1 MNTRTQLMGGLFILA
16 LIPTA
21 IWATQTKSQATSSSA
36 DGGISVIS
44 KSVLSQSQPDFSWI
58 YVKQDGEMTIGAGH
72 SDDWEQLERQGN
84 PYHADYLWVKKAGT
98 PYVIT
103 DPAIVAQIK
112 TAIMPMQQQ
121 GEKMKVL
128 GEQMQQKGDAI
139 NSQTQ
144 QLLLNITADKED
156 PQIQME
162 IDNLSTSMD
171 MLSQQMDELSKVHES
186 LSNTA
191 EKQIVSLAQAAIKA
205 GTAIKAP

>member
-21 IWATQTKSQATSSSA
+21 IWATQTKGQATSNSA
-36 DGGISVIS
+36 DGGISVFS
-44 KSVLSQSQPDFSWI
+44 QSVLSQSQPDFSWI

-84 PYHADYLWVKKAGT
+84 PYHTDYLWVKKAGT

-103 DPAIVAQIK
+103 DLAIVAQIK

-121 GEKMKVL
+121 GEKMQAI
-128 GEQMQQKGDAI
+128 GEQLQQKGNAI

-144 QLLLNITADKED
+144 QLLLNIAADKED

-162 IDNLSTSMD
+162 IDNLSTSID
-171 MLSQQMDELSKVHES
+171 MLGQQMDELSKVNES

>member
-36 DGGISVIS
+36 DGGISVFS
-44 KSVLSQSQPDFSWI
+44 QSVLSQSQPDFSWI

-144 QLLLNITADKED
+144 QLLLNIAADKED

-162 IDNLSTSMD
+162 IDNLSTSID
-171 MLSQQMDELSKVHES
+171 VLDQQMNELSKVHES

-191 EKQIVSLAQAAIKA
+191 EK
-205 GTAIKAP
+205 

>member
-1 MNTRTQLMGGLFILA
+1 MNTHSKLMGGLFILA

-21 IWATQTKSQATSSSA
+21 IWATQTKGQTTSNSA

-58 YVKQDGEMTIGAGH
+58 YVQQDGEMTIGAGH

-84 PYHADYLWVKKAGT
+84 PYHADYLWVKTAGT

-121 GEKMKVL
+121 GEKMQAI

-144 QLLLNITADKED
+144 QLLLNVATDNED
-156 PQIQME
+156 PKIQAE
-162 IDNLSTSMD
+162 IDSLSASMD
-171 MLSQQMDELSKVHES
+171 LLDQKMNELSKVHES

-191 EKQIVSLAQAAIKA
+191 DKQIVSLAQAAIKA

>member
-1 MNTRTQLMGGLFILA
+1 MNTHSKLMGGLFILA

-21 IWATQTKSQATSSSA
+21 IWATQAKIQATSNSE
-36 DGGISVIS
+36 DGGI
-44 KSVLSQSQPDFSWI
+44 SVLSQSQPDFSWI
-58 YVKQDGEMTIGAGH
+58 YVQQDGEMTIGAGH

-84 PYHADYLWVKKAGT
+84 PYHADYLWVKTTGT

-121 GEKMKVL
+121 GEKMQAI

-144 QLLLNITADKED
+144 QLLLNVTTDKED
-156 PQIQME
+156 PKIQAE
-162 IDNLSTSMD
+162 IDSLSASMD
-171 MLSQQMDELSKVHES
+171 VLDQQMNELSKVHES

-205 GTAIKAP
+205 GTALKTP

>member
-1 MNTRTQLMGGLFILA
+1 
-16 LIPTA
+16 
-21 IWATQTKSQATSSSA
+21 
-36 DGGISVIS
+36 
-44 KSVLSQSQPDFSWI
+44 
-58 YVKQDGEMTIGAGH
+58 
-72 SDDWEQLERQGN
+72 
-84 PYHADYLWVKKAGT
+84 
-98 PYVIT
+98 
-103 DPAIVAQIK
+103 
-112 TAIMPMQQQ
+112 
-121 GEKMKVL
+121 MKVL

-144 QLLLNITADKED
+144 QLLLNIAADKED

-205 GTAIKAP
+205 DTAIKAP

>member
-1 MNTRTQLMGGLFILA
+1 M
-16 LIPTA
+16 
-21 IWATQTKSQATSSSA
+21 
-36 DGGISVIS
+36 
-44 KSVLSQSQPDFSWI
+44 LSQSQPDFSWI

-84 PYHADYLWVKKAGT
+84 PYHADYLWVKTAGT

-121 GEKMKVL
+121 GEKMQVI

-144 QLLLNITADKED
+144 QLLLNVATDKED
-156 PQIQME
+156 PKIQAE
-162 IDNLSTSMD
+162 IDSLSASMD
-171 MLSQQMDELSKVHES
+171 MLGQQMDELSKVHES

-205 GTAIKAP
+205 GTAIKAS

>member
-21 IWATQTKSQATSSSA
+21 IWATQTKGQATSNSA
-36 DGGISVIS
+36 DGGISVFS
-44 KSVLSQSQPDFSWI
+44 QSVLSQSQPDFSWI

-84 PYHADYLWVKKAGT
+84 PYHTDYLWVKKAGT

-144 QLLLNITADKED
+144 QLLLNVATDNED
-156 PQIQME
+156 PQIQAE
-162 IDNLSTSMD
+162 IDSLSASMEVLD
-171 MLSQQMDELSKVHES
+171 QQMNELSKVHES

-205 GTAIKAP
+205 GTAIKTP

>member
-21 IWATQTKSQATSSSA
+21 IWATQAKIQATNNSE

-44 KSVLSQSQPDFSWI
+44 KSMLSQSQPDFSWI
-58 YVKQDGEMTIGAGH
+58 YVQQDGEMTIGAGH

-84 PYHADYLWVKKAGT
+84 PYHADYLWVKTAGT

-121 GEKMKVL
+121 GEKMQAI

-144 QLLLNITADKED
+144 QLLLNVATDKED
-156 PQIQME
+156 PKIQTE
-162 IDNLSTSMD
+162 IDSLSASMD
-171 MLSQQMDELSKVHES
+171 LLDQQMNELSKVHES

-191 EKQIVSLAQAAIKA
+191 DKQIVSLAQAAIKA
-205 GTAIKAP
+205 GTAIKTP

>member
-21 IWATQTKSQATSSSA
+21 IWATQAKIQATSNSE
-36 DGGISVIS
+36 DGGI
-44 KSVLSQSQPDFSWI
+44 SVLSQSQPDFSWI
-58 YVKQDGEMTIGAGH
+58 YVQQDGEMTIGAGH

-84 PYHADYLWVKKAGT
+84 PYHADYLWVKTAGT

-121 GEKMKVL
+121 GEKMQAI
-128 GEQMQQKGDAI
+128 GEQLQQKGNAI

-144 QLLLNITADKED
+144 QLLLNVATENED
-156 PQIQME
+156 PKIQAE
-162 IDNLSTSMD
+162 IDSLSASMD
-171 MLSQQMDELSKVHES
+171 LLDQQMNELSKVHES
-186 LSNTA
+186 LPIPQRSKLSA
-191 EKQIVSLAQAAIKA
+191 SLKQPLKRAQR
-205 GTAIKAP
+205 

>member
-1 MNTRTQLMGGLFILA
+1 MNTHSKLMGGLFILA

-21 IWATQTKSQATSSSA
+21 IWATQTKSQTTSNSA

-44 KSVLSQSQPDFSWI
+44 QSVLSQSQPDFSWI
-58 YVKQDGEMTIGAGH
+58 YVQQEGEMTIGAGH

-84 PYHADYLWVKKAGT
+84 PYHADYLWVKTAGT

-103 DPAIVAQIK
+103 DPTIVAQIK

-121 GEKMKVL
+121 GEKMQAI

-144 QLLLNITADKED
+144 QLLLNVATDNED
-156 PQIQME
+156 PQIQAE
-162 IDNLSTSMD
+162 IDSLSVSMEVLD
-171 MLSQQMDELSKVHES
+171 QQMNELSKVHES

-191 EKQIVSLAQAAIKA
+191 DKQIVSLAQAAIKA

>member
-1 MNTRTQLMGGLFILA
+1 MNTRTQLMGGLLILA

-21 IWATQTKSQATSSSA
+21 IWATQAKIQATSNSE

-58 YVKQDGEMTIGAGH
+58 YVQQDGEMTIGAGH

-84 PYHADYLWVKKAGT
+84 PYHADYLWVKTAGT

-121 GEKMKVL
+121 GEKMQAI

-144 QLLLNITADKED
+144 QLLLNVATDNED
-156 PQIQME
+156 PKIQAE
-162 IDNLSTSMD
+162 IDSLSASMD
-171 MLSQQMDELSKVHES
+171 VLDQQMNELGKVHES

-191 EKQIVSLAQAAIKA
+191 EKQIVSLAQAAIKRA
-205 GTAIKAP
+205 RR

>member
-36 DGGISVIS
+36 DGGISVFS
-44 KSVLSQSQPDFSWI
+44 QSVLSQSQPDFSWI

-84 PYHADYLWVKKAGT
+84 PYHTDYLWVKKAGT

-144 QLLLNITADKED
+144 QLLLNVATDNED
-156 PQIQME
+156 PQIQAE
-162 IDNLSTSMD
+162 IDSLSASMEVLD
-171 MLSQQMDELSKVHES
+171 QQMNELSKVHES

>member
-58 YVKQDGEMTIGAGH
+58 YVQQDGEMTIGAGH

-84 PYHADYLWVKKAGT
+84 PYHTDYLWVKKAGT
-98 PYVIT
+98 PYVII

-144 QLLLNITADKED
+144 QLLLNVATDNED
-156 PQIQME
+156 PQIQAE
-162 IDNLSTSMD
+162 IDSLSTSMD
-171 MLSQQMDELSKVHES
+171 MLGQQMNELSKVHES

>member
-21 IWATQTKSQATSSSA
+21 IWATQTKGQATSNSA
-36 DGGISVIS
+36 DGGISVFS
-44 KSVLSQSQPDFSWI
+44 QSVLSQSQPDFSWI

-84 PYHADYLWVKKAGT
+84 PYHTDYLWVKKAGT

-121 GEKMKVL
+121 GEKMQAI
-128 GEQMQQKGDAI
+128 GEQLQQKGDAI

-144 QLLLNITADKED
+144 QLLLNVATDKED
-156 PQIQME
+156 PKIQTE
-162 IDNLSTSMD
+162 IDSLSASMD
-171 MLSQQMDELSKVHES
+171 LLDQQMNELSKVHES
-186 LSNTA
+186 LSNIA
-191 EKQIVSLAQAAIKA
+191 DKQIVSLAQAAIKA

>member
-1 MNTRTQLMGGLFILA
+1 MNTHSKLMGGLFILA

-21 IWATQTKSQATSSSA
+21 IWATQTKGQTTSNSA

-58 YVKQDGEMTIGAGH
+58 YVQQDGEMTIGAGH

-112 TAIMPMQQQ
+112 TAIMPMLQQ
-121 GEKMKVL
+121 GEKMQAI
-128 GEQMQQKGDAI
+128 GEQLQQKGDAI

-144 QLLLNITADKED
+144 QLLVNVATDNED
-156 PQIQME
+156 PQIQAE
-162 IDNLSTSMD
+162 IDSLSASMD
-171 MLSQQMDELSKVHES
+171 VLDQQMNELSKVHES

-205 GTAIKAP
+205 GTALKTP

>member
-1 MNTRTQLMGGLFILA
+1 MNTRTQLMGGLFVLA

-21 IWATQTKSQATSSSA
+21 IWATPTKSQATSSIA
-36 DGGISVIS
+36 DGGISVFS
-44 KSVLSQSQPDFSWI
+44 QSVLSQSQPDFSWI

-84 PYHADYLWVKKAGT
+84 PYHTDYLWVKTAGT

-121 GEKMKVL
+121 GEKMQAI
-128 GEQMQQKGDAI
+128 GEQLQQKGNAI

-144 QLLLNITADKED
+144 QLLLNVATDKED
-156 PQIQME
+156 PKIQTE
-162 IDNLSTSMD
+162 IDSLSASMD
-171 MLSQQMDELSKVHES
+171 LLDQQMNELSKVHES

-191 EKQIVSLAQAAIKA
+191 DKQIVSLAQAAIKA
-205 GTAIKAP
+205 GTAIKTP

>member
-1 MNTRTQLMGGLFILA
+1 MNTHSKLMGGLFILA

-21 IWATQTKSQATSSSA
+21 IWATQAKIQATNNSA

-58 YVKQDGEMTIGAGH
+58 YVQQDGEMTIGAGH

-84 PYHADYLWVKKAGT
+84 PYHADYLWVKTAGT

-112 TAIMPMQQQ
+112 IAIMPMQQQ
-121 GEKMKVL
+121 GEKMQAI
-128 GEQMQQKGDAI
+128 GEQLQQKGDAI
-139 NSQTQ
+139 NCQTQ
-144 QLLLNITADKED
+144 QLLLNVATDKED
-156 PQIQME
+156 PKIQ
-162 IDNLSTSMD
+162 IDNLSASMD
-171 MLSQQMDELSKVHES
+171 VLDQQMNELSKVHES

>member
-21 IWATQTKSQATSSSA
+21 IWATQTKGQATSNSA

-44 KSVLSQSQPDFSWI
+44 QSVLSQSQPDFSWI

-84 PYHADYLWVKKAGT
+84 PYHTDYLWVKKAGT

-144 QLLLNITADKED
+144 QLLLNVATDKED
-156 PQIQME
+156 PKIQME
-162 IDNLSTSMD
+162 IDNLSASMD
-171 MLSQQMDELSKVHES
+171 LLDQQMNELSKVHES

>member
-1 MNTRTQLMGGLFILA
+1 MNTRTQLMRGLFILA

-21 IWATQTKSQATSSSA
+21 IWATQTKGQTTSNSA

-58 YVKQDGEMTIGAGH
+58 YVQQDGEMTIGAGH

-84 PYHADYLWVKKAGT
+84 PYHADYLWVKTAGT

-112 TAIMPMQQQ
+112 TAIIPMQQQ
-121 GEKMKVL
+121 GEKMQAI
-128 GEQMQQKGDAI
+128 GEQLQKKGDAI

-144 QLLLNITADKED
+144 QLLLNVATDNED
-156 PQIQME
+156 PKIQAE
-162 IDNLSTSMD
+162 IDSLSTSMD
-171 MLSQQMDELSKVHES
+171 VLGQQMDELSKVHES

>member
-21 IWATQTKSQATSSSA
+21 IWATQAKIQATSNSE

-58 YVKQDGEMTIGAGH
+58 YVQQDGEMTIGAGH

-84 PYHADYLWVKKAGT
+84 PYHADYLWVKTAGAH
-98 PYVIT
+98 YVIT

-121 GEKMKVL
+121 GEKMQAI
-128 GEQMQQKGDAI
+128 GEQLQQKGDAI

-144 QLLLNITADKED
+144 QLLLNVATDKED
-156 PQIQME
+156 PKIQTE
-162 IDNLSTSMD
+162 IDSLSASMD
-171 MLSQQMDELSKVHES
+171 VLDQQMNELGKVHES

-205 GTAIKAP
+205 GAAIKAP

>member
-1 MNTRTQLMGGLFILA
+1 
-16 LIPTA
+16 
-21 IWATQTKSQATSSSA
+21 
-36 DGGISVIS
+36 
-44 KSVLSQSQPDFSWI
+44 
-58 YVKQDGEMTIGAGH
+58 MTIGAGH

-84 PYHADYLWVKKAGT
+84 PYHTDYLWVKKAGT

-144 QLLLNITADKED
+144 QLLLNIAADRED

-171 MLSQQMDELSKVHES
+171 KLSQQMDELSKVHES
-186 LSNTA
+186 LSNSA

-205 GTAIKAP
+205 GTVIKAP